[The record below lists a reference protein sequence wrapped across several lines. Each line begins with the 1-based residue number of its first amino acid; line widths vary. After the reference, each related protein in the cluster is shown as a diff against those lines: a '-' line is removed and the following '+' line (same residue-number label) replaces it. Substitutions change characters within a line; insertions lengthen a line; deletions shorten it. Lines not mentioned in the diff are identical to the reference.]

1 MCRDK
6 IIILKKNLVHIL
18 LKFEIFFGIYNFL
31 VLLNI
36 FLGFKLMCLG
46 FIFGDFQWK
55 MMFGFKS
62 FYFLRSLCSLDGG
75 HFGNG
80 QCRK

>member
-6 IIILKKNLVHIL
+6 IIISKKNFGTYFI
-18 LKFEIFFGIYNFL
+18 EIFFGINNFL

-62 FYFLRSLCSLDGG
+62 FYFLRTLCSLDGAG